1 MAMATSATTTVHH
14 PAPTQELRRIRCANN
29 KKKPSSR
36 RCAAAAASLSIY
48 CSHSLLNLFWQ
59 GQNTQQR
66 IPMSQVQEFF
76 LNGMRPEVGHVGNL
90 ARTIQ
95 QPPQMQRT
103 YTIRNDVNLK
113 KNTLRLVRSESEPS
127 HYHLEFSFDA
137 STSCECCS
145 ACIVTFARP
154 APLQTLSDAISL
166 SSQAPSKSSTPP
178 SRPPLPTA
186 PSPTRR

>member
-1 MAMATSATTTVHH
+1 
-14 PAPTQELRRIRCANN
+14 
-29 KKKPSSR
+29 
-36 RCAAAAASLSIY
+36 
-48 CSHSLLNLFWQ
+48 
-59 GQNTQQR
+59 
-66 IPMSQVQEFF
+66 MSQVQEFF

-127 HYHLEFSFDA
+127 QYHLEFSFDA
-137 STSCECCS
+137 STSCECWLL